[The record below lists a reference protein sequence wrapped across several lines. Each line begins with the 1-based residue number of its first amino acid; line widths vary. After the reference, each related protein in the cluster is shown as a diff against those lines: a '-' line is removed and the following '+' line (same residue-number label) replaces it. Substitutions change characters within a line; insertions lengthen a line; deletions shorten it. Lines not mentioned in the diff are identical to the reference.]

1 MADLNHKVDIKGAR
15 LFPFP
20 FMVLGTGFLLA
31 GMGVMIIHPI
41 ISLVL
46 IVFGLSIVTA
56 FEGTEIYPASHTYRE
71 YNSFLFLKTGRPKS
85 FEGIEK
91 IFINSG
97 RVTQRMYT
105 AHTMSSSSFSNVE
118 YNAYLKF
125 TEGVKVFLFSGRNKT
140 RLIRKAED
148 LARSLNTSLHD
159 HTGDG

>member
-1 MADLNHKVDIKGAR
+1 MADLNQKVDIKGAR
-15 LFPFP
+15 IFPFP

-31 GMGVMIIHPI
+31 GMGVMIIYPV
-41 ISLVL
+41 ISFIL

-56 FEGTEIYPASHTYRE
+56 FEGTEIYPASHRYRE

-85 FEGIEK
+85 FQGIEK

-97 RVTQRMYT
+97 RVTQRIYT
-105 AHTMSSSSFSNVE
+105 AHTTSSSSFSNVE

-125 TEGVKVFLFSGRNKT
+125 SEGVKVFLFSGRNKN
-140 RLIRKAED
+140 RMMRKAED

-159 HTGDG
+159 NTGEA